1 LLAVAEVV
9 AQGAAAVA
17 LVVIVVVFLVKIL
30 GVDRQLN
37 LPFL

>member
-9 AQGAAAVA
+9 AQGAVA
-17 LVVIVVVFLVKIL
+17 EALEVIVVVFLVKIL
-30 GVDRQLN
+30 EVDRQLN